1 MNKGLLLKIII
12 EDNLFM
18 LEFFHLF
25 RIGMAW
31 INDDTGKASSLIIG
45 IWKIET
51 NITFA
56 LRRKLVWHEAG
67 EA

>member
-1 MNKGLLLKIII
+1 VKKGMLLKIII

-18 LEFFHLF
+18 LEFFSCF
-25 RIGMAW
+25 RIGVVYL
-31 INDDTGKASSLIIG
+31 NDESGKASSLILG
-45 IWKIET
+45 IWKVET

-56 LRRKLVWHEAG
+56 LRKKLVWHEFG